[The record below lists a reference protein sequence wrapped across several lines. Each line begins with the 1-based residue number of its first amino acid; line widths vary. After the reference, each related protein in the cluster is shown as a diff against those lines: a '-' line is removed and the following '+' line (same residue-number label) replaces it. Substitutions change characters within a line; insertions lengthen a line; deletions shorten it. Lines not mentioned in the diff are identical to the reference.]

1 MASFYLIL
9 FPTVPTTGFPE
20 IQLDMFL
27 HLSTSMAC
35 TSLIPCFK
43 NHCHSPC
50 VNSIHSS
57 KSILSLTFSME
68 PPFISLA
75 LIDRSWSLN
84 WVKHCCHTLPVKHPQ
99 LHSKVALRI
108 SRGKGISSLFLNL
121 FYQESHHPQQIPNE
135 RQFLLTRCSLI
146 LTFNRER
153 NWDVER

>member
-43 NHCHSPC
+43 NQCHSPC

-75 LIDRSWSLN
+75 LID
-84 WVKHCCHTLPVKHPQ
+84 H
-99 LHSKVALRI
+99 
-108 SRGKGISSLFLNL
+108 SLFSVPTLVVHNFQPRYWHMGIISGAVHNCLCVLVCFTNKMLNNWRINVM
-121 FYQESHHPQQIPNE
+121 P
-135 RQFLLTRCSLI
+135 LI
-146 LTFNRER
+146 SYAHTYYLVNNWEYNKPTVMFINR
-153 NWDVER
+153 